1 MASQNLKDLSFAEL
15 RELAES
21 LGVQPARSKAET
33 IKRIQG
39 HVEETAP
46 EPVVQ
51 ASTPLPAPA
60 PEPLPPCP
68 KCGPGGQVKRVAE
81 NFACL
86 SCLRTW

>member
-39 HVEETAP
+39 HTEL
-46 EPVVQ
+46 Q
-51 ASTPLPAPA
+51 APA